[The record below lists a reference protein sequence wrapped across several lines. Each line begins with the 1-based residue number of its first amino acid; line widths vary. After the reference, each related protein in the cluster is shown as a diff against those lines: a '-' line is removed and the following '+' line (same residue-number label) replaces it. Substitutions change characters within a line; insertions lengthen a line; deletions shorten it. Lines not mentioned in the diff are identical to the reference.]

1 MKKGYGIILILVIL
15 LTTVVFAQKD
25 PGAGKLMELFSVED
39 SQVANLFD
47 ESVLAQVPVQQL
59 VLILKQYKSV
69 LGDLIEVSGT
79 SGNYTL
85 IFSRGTAPSQ
95 IYLNDEGKIIGLWFG
110 QWNLSPT
117 DDDLSGLLEEF
128 KALEGKV
135 SVAVIRNNEEEV
147 FLYNAEER
155 LAVGSSFKLY
165 VLKAVY
171 EAVER
176 GELDFDTVVQLEE
189 KDRSLPSGILQD
201 WPAGI
206 PVTVKTLTNL
216 MISISDNTATDN
228 LIGLVGREKV
238 EGLANERNIPF
249 LKTTELFKLKYTAE
263 SGLQDK
269 YLNGTLEEKRAVLP
283 TLVDLKVSASN
294 IVTTPL
300 LIDEL
305 EWFFSTRELCGIIYE
320 LREADELRINPGL
333 ARPDDWYLIAF
344 KGGSEPGVLQ
354 YTHLLQKEAEGDY
367 YAVSVTVNNPAREV
381 DQFRINELCTRL
393 ISLVRDGK
401 I

>member
-1 MKKGYGIILILVIL
+1 
-15 LTTVVFAQKD
+15 
-25 PGAGKLMELFSVED
+25 
-39 SQVANLFD
+39 
-47 ESVLAQVPVQQL
+47 
-59 VLILKQYKSV
+59 
-69 LGDLIEVSGT
+69 
-79 SGNYTL
+79 
-85 IFSRGTAPSQ
+85 
-95 IYLNDEGKIIGLWFG
+95 
-110 QWNLSPT
+110 
-117 DDDLSGLLEEF
+117 
-128 KALEGKV
+128 
-135 SVAVIRNNEEEV
+135 
-147 FLYNAEER
+147 
-155 LAVGSSFKLY
+155 
-165 VLKAVY
+165 
-171 EAVER
+171 
-176 GELDFDTVVQLEE
+176 
-189 KDRSLPSGILQD
+189 
-201 WPAGI
+201 
-206 PVTVKTLTNL
+206 

>member
-1 MKKGYGIILILVIL
+1 
-15 LTTVVFAQKD
+15 
-25 PGAGKLMELFSVED
+25 
-39 SQVANLFD
+39 
-47 ESVLAQVPVQQL
+47 
-59 VLILKQYKSV
+59 
-69 LGDLIEVSGT
+69 
-79 SGNYTL
+79 
-85 IFSRGTAPSQ
+85 
-95 IYLNDEGKIIGLWFG
+95 
-110 QWNLSPT
+110 
-117 DDDLSGLLEEF
+117 
-128 KALEGKV
+128 
-135 SVAVIRNNEEEV
+135 
-147 FLYNAEER
+147 
-155 LAVGSSFKLY
+155 
-165 VLKAVY
+165 
-171 EAVER
+171 
-176 GELDFDTVVQLEE
+176 
-189 KDRSLPSGILQD
+189 
-201 WPAGI
+201 
-206 PVTVKTLTNL
+206 KTLTNL

>member
-59 VLILKQYKSV
+59 ILILKQYKSV
-69 LGDLIEVSGT
+69 LGELLEVSG
-79 SGNYTL
+79 SGGNYTL
-85 IFSRGTAPSQ
+85 HFAGGSAPGQ
-95 IYLNDEGKIIGLWFG
+95 LYLNEEDKIIGLWLG
-110 QWNLSPT
+110 HWTLY
-117 DDDLSGLLEEF
+117 DDDFTAILEEF
-128 KALEGKV
+128 KTLEGKV
-135 SVAVIRNNEEEV
+135 SVAVIRNNEEDV

>member
-59 VLILKQYKSV
+59 ILILKQYKSV
-69 LGDLIEVSGT
+69 LGELLEVSG
-79 SGNYTL
+79 SGGNYTL
-85 IFSRGTAPSQ
+85 HFAGGSAPGQ
-95 IYLNDEGKIIGLWFG
+95 LYLNEEDKIIGLWLG
-110 QWNLSPT
+110 HWTLY
-117 DDDLSGLLEEF
+117 DDDFTAILEEF
-128 KALEGKV
+128 KTLEGKV
-135 SVAVIRNNEEEV
+135 SVAVIRNNEEDV

-171 EAVER
+171 EAVEK
-176 GELDFDTVVQLEE
+176 GELDFDTVVLLKK
-189 KDRSLPSGILQD
+189 KDRSIPSGILQD
-201 WPAGI
+201 WPAGT